1 MFLNEKVDYSKD
13 PEAPISL
20 GMKLLKK
27 LEKEG
32 WKGADIYDEIYE
44 IIVMS
49 DVKYPKQMAMR
60 LKRTLE
66 NYDMWEAPYKG
77 LVTKIQKWQ
86 FVNENFAA
94 VAAPIAKAAGRYAA
108 MKFAGRAADSLGD
121 KFDNML
127 NGSTNESESDI
138 DDYDR
143 AYAAIDRLVYKYK
156 EWTLDN
162 LRWQLET
169 DNVSFRVIMEEMGLS
184 DDDMFNMTKSEYN
197 DFYDLIENAMQNY
210 LDDKDYFVQLH
221 ESISEDFYYRPMD
234 IKQLMNKNKE
244 RGTQLSRFEHW
255 VLDAAL
261 WARARM
267 KNYHGYSDKIPAV
280 EYKNGK
286 FYAQTQDGMVEVPY
300 NYNDM
305 TPEWLFRK

>member
-94 VAAPIAKAAGRYAA
+94 VAGPIAKAAGRYAA

-143 AYAAIDRLVYKYK
+143 AYAAIDKLIYKYK
-156 EWTLDN
+156 EWTFNDVRNQLDN
-162 LRWQLET
+162 GDIWFQ
-169 DNVSFRVIMEEMGLS
+169 DIMNEMGIDVNNLS
-184 DDDMFNMTKSEYN
+184 DEKDEE
-197 DFYDLIENAMQNY
+197 LCEIIINAMQNY
-210 LDDKDYFVQLH
+210 LDDKDYFAQLH